1 MPDNPFENKA
11 KQKLDELKF
20 TPSDAVWQKVEAQI
34 KKDKDRRRLL
44 IWLPL
49 FCLLLGMGGWY
60 LVSHPDLK
68 KGSSGAAADRKNE
81 NNAVVRSVPLRKERV
96 VQSQSENAD
105 IDLKEKVKSGNR
117 FNRELPADKKQQE
130 NNRAKKEKYIA
141 GTPVQQ
147 INNIP
152 GAQEKNGA
160 GISGEATKKN
170 KIPETGSADAIA
182 SNTNNTANIENSRS
196 NIDSANAAPPEKTN
210 AVVLKNPADSA
221 SLRQKNGKSLADKNK
236 DSGKKNKITWGVTA
250 GAGFSAVSTKFI
262 RKDLISAYQS
272 AVGPVT
278 PAALPADRQSVS
290 GFAGLQFQ
298 KPLNKTTSVFA
309 GIQYA
314 YSAIKITRGSQVNLP
329 LPLNGVNYSY
339 SSITSYY
346 APSASGDF
354 NHTSHYHFL
363 EIPLGVEKQ
372 LGKKSR
378 FSVNTGLSFAWLFAT
393 NALQF
398 DPLSKIYFKDDSYFN
413 RVQWNVLG
421 GIEYSLLRN
430 EKYTLKIGPQV
441 QYGLTSLL
449 NNKPSY
455 SAHLFSGQVRLLLI
469 RNRK

>member
-20 TPSDAVWQKVEAQI
+20 TPSDAVWQKVEARI

-96 VQSQSENAD
+96 VQPQSENAG

-130 NNRAKKEKYIA
+130 NDLAKKEKYIT
-141 GTPVQQ
+141 GIPVQQ
-147 INNIP
+147 RNNIP
-152 GAQEKNGA
+152 
-160 GISGEATKKN
+160 
-170 KIPETGSADAIA
+170 ETASADAIA

-196 NIDSANAAPPEKTN
+196 NIDSANAAPPAKTN
-210 AVVLKNPADSA
+210 AAVLKNPADSA
-221 SLRQKNGKSLADKNK
+221 SLRQENGKSLADKNK

-329 LPLNGVNYSY
+329 SPLNGVNYSY

>member
-20 TPSDAVWQKVEAQI
+20 TPSDAVWQKVEARI

-96 VQSQSENAD
+96 VQPQSENAG

-130 NNRAKKEKYIA
+130 NDLAKKEKYIA
-141 GTPVQQ
+141 GIPVQQ
-147 INNIP
+147 RNNIP
-152 GAQEKNGA
+152 
-160 GISGEATKKN
+160 
-170 KIPETGSADAIA
+170 ETASADAIA

-221 SLRQKNGKSLADKNK
+221 SLRQENGKSLADKNK

-329 LPLNGVNYSY
+329 SPLNGVNYSY